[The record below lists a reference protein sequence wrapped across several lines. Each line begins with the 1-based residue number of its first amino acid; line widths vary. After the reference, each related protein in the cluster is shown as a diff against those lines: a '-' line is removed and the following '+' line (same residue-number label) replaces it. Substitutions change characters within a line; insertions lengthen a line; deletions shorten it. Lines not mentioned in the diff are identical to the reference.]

1 MKIGDLICY
10 NAAGQ
15 RSKTLG
21 LILDIDTKIDD
32 FYATTEVVLIQ
43 WCMIGELLPRQISHI
58 HSIWR
63 VDSWKKITENGMLGW
78 YKKAHYLE
86 VVQ

>member
-1 MKIGDLICY
+1 MKVGDLICY

-21 LILDIDTKIDD
+21 LILDMDIKNDD
-32 FYATTEVVLIQ
+32 YDGATGVVLIQ
-43 WCMIGELLPRQISHI
+43 WYLLGQLLPRQISHPTKL
-58 HSIWR
+58 WD
-63 VDSWKKITENGMLGW
+63 VDSWKQITIPGQMGW